1 MKLSEIRFAPLEA
14 ITGYNKKGLEIMM
27 KLVGIGDLFI
37 PSEYIEKGMVSLAEK
52 DIEVSTITWNLKG
65 FDELQN
71 INLLVEQGGREDFI
85 APDYIIDA
93 VKDAD
98 IIITQFFPI
107 GKELIDKCPNL
118 KYIGVLRAGYENV
131 NFEYAASKGIK
142 VFNTVGR
149 NAHSVSDFTIG
160 VMISEARN
168 IARGHYGIKNGE
180 WIREYPN
187 SGFIPD
193 FTGKTV
199 GLVGYGEIGRL
210 VAKKLSGFDVN
221 ILVYDPYY
229 KGNDINLVSLETLM
243 AESDFVS
250 LHARLT
256 KENEHMIGENELA
269 LMKPTAY
276 LVNTSRSGL
285 VDEKALYNA
294 LKEGKI
300 AGAALDVFEVE
311 PPPIDYPLVTLPNVT
326 LTPHMAGGSNDA
338 FINTPKL
345 LASGIIDHFEGKFT
359 RFLLNK

>member
-1 MKLSEIRFAPLEA
+1 
-14 ITGYNKKGLEIMM
+14 M

-37 PSEYIEKGMVSLAEK
+37 PCEYIEKGMSELAQK
-52 DIEVSTITWNLKG
+52 DIDVTTVEWKLSG
-65 FDELQN
+65 FEELQN
-71 INLLVEQGGREDFI
+71 INLLVEQGGREDVAI
-85 APDYIIDA
+85 PENILDA

-107 GKELIDKCPNL
+107 SKRLIDSCPSL

-131 NFEYAASKGIK
+131 NFEYAAEKGIK

-149 NAHSVSDFTIG
+149 NAHAVSDFAVG
-160 VMISEARN
+160 VMICEARN

-180 WIREYPN
+180 WIRTYPN
-187 SGFIPD
+187 SDSIPD

-221 ILVYDPYY
+221 VLVYDPYY
-229 KGNDINLVSLETLM
+229 KGDDIHLVDLNTLM
-243 AESDFVS
+243 RESDFVS

-256 KENEHMIGENELA
+256 KDNEHMIGKEQLA

-276 LVNTSRSGL
+276 LINTSRSGL
-285 VDEKALYNA
+285 VDEDALYEV
-294 LKEGKI
+294 LKTGKI
-300 AGAALDVFEVE
+300 AGAALDVFDVE
-311 PPPIDYPLVTLPNVT
+311 PPSKDYPLVTLPNVT
-326 LTPHMAGGSNDA
+326 LTPHMAGGSKDA
-338 FINTPKL
+338 FLNTPKL
-345 LASGIIDHFEGKFT
+345 LCQGFIDHLDGKFT

>member
-1 MKLSEIRFAPLEA
+1 
-14 ITGYNKKGLEIMM
+14 MM

-37 PSEYIEKGMVSLAEK
+37 PCEYIEQGMKPLEGHGIS
-52 DIEVSTITWNLKG
+52 VSTVEWKLNG

-71 INLLVEQGGREDFI
+71 INLKVEQGGREEVEI
-85 APDYIIDA
+85 PDYILDA

-98 IIITQFFPI
+98 IIITQFFPV
-107 GKELIDKCPNL
+107 GKELIDACKNL

-131 NFEYAASKGIK
+131 NFEYAAQKGIK

-149 NAHSVSDFTIG
+149 NAHAVSDFAIG
-160 VMISEARN
+160 TMIAEARN

-180 WIREYPN
+180 WIRTYPN
-187 SGFIPD
+187 SDSIPD

-199 GLVGYGEIGRL
+199 GIVGFGEIGRL

-221 ILVYDPYY
+221 ILVYDPYCRDESV
-229 KGNDINLVSLETLM
+229 KTVDLDKLM
-243 AESDFVS
+243 AESDFVT

-256 KENEHMIGENELA
+256 AENEHMIGEHELS

-276 LVNTSRSGL
+276 LINTSRSGL
-285 VDEKALYNA
+285 VDEKALYET
-294 LKEGKI
+294 LKAGKI
-300 AGAALDVFEVE
+300 AGAALDVFDVE

-326 LTPHMAGGSNDA
+326 LTPHMAGGSKDA
-338 FINTPKL
+338 FLNTPKL
-345 LASGIIDHFEGKFT
+345 LAAGFADYLDGKFT

>member
-1 MKLSEIRFAPLEA
+1 
-14 ITGYNKKGLEIMM
+14 M

-37 PSEYIEKGMVSLAEK
+37 PCEYIEKGMCSLCEIGI
-52 DIEVSTITWNLKG
+52 DVSTVEWKLRG

-71 INLLVEQGGREDFI
+71 INLLVEQGGREEVPV
-85 APDYIIDA
+85 PDYILDA

-107 GKELIDKCPNL
+107 GASLIDQCKNL

-131 NFEYAASKGIK
+131 NFDYAASKGIK

-149 NAHSVSDFTIG
+149 NAHAVSDFAVG

-180 WIREYPN
+180 WIRTYPN
-187 SGFIPD
+187 SDSIPD

-229 KGNDINLVSLETLM
+229 KGDDIKLVDLNTLM

-256 KENEHMIGENELA
+256 KDNEHMIGKAELS

-276 LVNTSRSGL
+276 LINTSRSGL
-285 VDEKALYNA
+285 VDEEALYDV

-300 AGAALDVFEVE
+300 AGAALDVFDVE

-326 LTPHMAGGSNDA
+326 LTPHMAGGSKDA
-338 FINTPKL
+338 FLNTPKL
-345 LASGIIDHFEGKFT
+345 LCAGLKDHFAGKFT